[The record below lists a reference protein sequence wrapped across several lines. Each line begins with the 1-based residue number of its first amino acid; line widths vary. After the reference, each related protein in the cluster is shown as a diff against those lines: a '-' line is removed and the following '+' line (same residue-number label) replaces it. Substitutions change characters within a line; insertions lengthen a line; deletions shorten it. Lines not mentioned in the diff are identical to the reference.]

1 MKPITLY
8 LGLALTTLTTL
19 TTTHAQTLDAFFSPT
34 DLAHLDE
41 LITAAQANNPEVLQ
55 ATAQIDALERTASLE
70 GRLAESLN
78 IQAGANLNSNLYDQ
92 ASPSYSISVSIDI
105 MGLVEAGEGTTRRL
119 LDIQLETAQAQARV
133 AAVEAFVTYK
143 VATNNAEAA
152 ARNVEAAEAAFQV
165 SAARYNVGDTI
176 LANQIQA
183 QTAVADAAVNL
194 LSANGQVI
202 VALEQLASVTG
213 LTPSEV
219 ANIVTTDTRQA
230 NNAR

>member
-1 MKPITLY
+1 
-8 LGLALTTLTTL
+8 
-19 TTTHAQTLDAFFSPT
+19 
-34 DLAHLDE
+34 
-41 LITAAQANNPEVLQ
+41 
-55 ATAQIDALERTASLE
+55 
-70 GRLAESLN
+70 
-78 IQAGANLNSNLYDQ
+78 
-92 ASPSYSISVSIDI
+92 
-105 MGLVEAGEGTTRRL
+105 MGLVNSEEGTTRRL
-119 LDIQLETAQAQARV
+119 LDIQLDTAKAQARV
-133 AAVEAFVTYK
+133 AAVQAYVTYK
-143 VATNNAEAA
+143 VATNSAEAS

-165 SAARYNVGDTI
+165 SAARYNVGDAI

-219 ANIVTTDTRQA
+219 ANIVSADTRQA

>member
-19 TTTHAQTLDAFFSPT
+19 TTAHAQTLDAFFSPT

-119 LDIQLETAQAQARV
+119 LDIQLETARAQARV

-219 ANIVTTDTRQA
+219 ANIVSLDDRQA
-230 NNAR
+230 NRVR

>member
-19 TTTHAQTLDAFFSPT
+19 TTAHAQTLDAFFSPT

-119 LDIQLETAQAQARV
+119 LDIQLETARARARV

-219 ANIVTTDTRQA
+219 ANIVSLDDRQA
-230 NNAR
+230 NRVR

>member
-8 LGLALTTLTTL
+8 LGLALATLTSLNTA
-19 TTTHAQTLDAFFSPT
+19 HAQTLDAFFSPN
-34 DLAHLDE
+34 DLAHLDQ
-41 LITAAQANNPEVLQ
+41 LITAATANNPAVLQ
-55 ATAQIDALERTASLE
+55 ATAQIDALERAASLE
-70 GRLAESLN
+70 GRLADSLT
-78 IQAGANLNSNLYDQ
+78 IQAGADLNTNLYNQ
-92 ASPSYSISVSIDI
+92 ASPSYAISVSIDV
-105 MGLVEAGEGTTRRL
+105 MGLVNSQEGTTRRL
-119 LDIQLETAQAQARV
+119 LDIQLETAKAQARV

-143 VATNNAEAA
+143 VATNSAEAA

-165 SAARYNVGDTI
+165 SAARYNVGDAI
-176 LANQIQA
+176 LANQISA

-213 LTPSEV
+213 LTPNEV
-219 ANIVTTDTRQA
+219 ANIVSADTRQA